1 MFFLCAYLVKSEA
14 RGRRERLVLA
24 LTLRGGGVVLTKTVA
39 GYPDDIPGKYSSMS
53 KLLHHTQRLI
63 QARGGRL
70 QSALPGVHD
79 ITTYTRLSRDYLLY
93 TTMNILE
100 VLGTAILA
108 GIQILQQ
115 C

>member
-1 MFFLCAYLVKSEA
+1 M
-14 RGRRERLVLA
+14 
-24 LTLRGGGVVLTKTVA
+24 LTKTVA